1 MSSSYSIKGY
11 VTGLERRLEGVPRP
25 PRYVFKA
32 GSVVGFLGLWWF
44 FVRAGVLGFDLISTP
59 PEALSALVGHV
70 AGEPMTDGGES
81 LYVHS
86 YYTLYRVSLGLGLA
100 VALAIPLGLLNG
112 WSASAN
118 RYVQPAFEL
127 LRPIPPVAW
136 VPIALIAFSSD
147 LLSIVWVVFVG
158 AFFPLLINTIEGV
171 RSIDEE
177 YVRAVRSLG
186 GSDWELLRHVIL
198 PAALP
203 SIVTGTMIS
212 VGIGWIAVVAA
223 EMLSGNYGI
232 GYITYQAYRLM
243 QTETVIVGIITLGT
257 YGAVSSYAVSAIGDR
272 LTDWNADGEAR

>member
-1 MSSSYSIKGY
+1 M
-11 VTGLERRLEGVPRP
+11 
-25 PRYVFKA
+25 
-32 GSVVGFLGLWWF
+32 SVVGFLAVWWL
-44 FVRAGVLGFDLISTP
+44 FVRVHFLGFDLLPTP
-59 PEALSALVGHV
+59 PEAFSELFAYVTGR
-70 AGEPMTDGGES
+70 PMTNGGVS

-86 YYTLYRVSLGLGLA
+86 YYTLYRVSLGIGLA
-100 VALAIPLGLLNG
+100 VALAIPFGLLIG
-112 WSASAN
+112 WSSAAR

-147 LLSIVWVVFVG
+147 LASIVWVVFVG
-158 AFFPLLINTIEGV
+158 AFFPVLVNTIEGV
-171 RSIDEE
+171 RSIEPE

-186 GSDWELLRHVIL
+186 GSDWDLLRHVVV

-203 SIVTGTMIS
+203 SITTGTMIS

-223 EMLSGNYGI
+223 EMLSGNYGV

-257 YGAVSSYAVSAIGDR
+257 YGAVSSYAVSKVGDR
-272 LTDWNADGEAR
+272 LTAWDASGGSR